1 MMGNSDIFRY
11 FAMSF
16 LLCAILET
24 FCLLACFAS
33 PNACGS
39 PLHQSDP
46 LSFHFFSHP
55 TSSFLQMVLY
65 FVMDVLQEVPG
76 LPGLFVACLFSGSL
90 R

>member
-1 MMGNSDIFRY
+1 MMGNSDTFRY

-16 LLCAILET
+16 HLCALLET
-24 FCLLACFAS
+24 FCLLA
-33 PNACGS
+33 
-39 PLHQSDP
+39 LHRTMPVAVLCTDLILCP
-46 LSFHFFSHP
+46 FVFFSHP

-65 FVMDVLQEVPG
+65 FVMDVLQDVPG